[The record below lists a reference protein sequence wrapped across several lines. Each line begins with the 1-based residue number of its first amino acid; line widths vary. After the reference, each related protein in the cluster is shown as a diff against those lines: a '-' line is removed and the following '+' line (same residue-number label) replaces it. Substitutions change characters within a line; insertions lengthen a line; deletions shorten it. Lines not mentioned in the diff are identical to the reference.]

1 MLKSKKAILC
11 TPKLV
16 AYQWLNEILY
26 PVWGK
31 RGGVEQ
37 KELYKMQIYYNKYL
51 GRRNWEWLELG
62 EFSFSVSMEKLHEI
76 HPISKNSWR
85 LVIRQKIPK
94 YSGTHLC
101 LLSVH
106 IPRETVEHG

>member
-31 RGGVEQ
+31 CGGVEQ

-51 GRRNWEWLELG
+51 GRRN
-62 EFSFSVSMEKLHEI
+62 
-76 HPISKNSWR
+76 
-85 LVIRQKIPK
+85 
-94 YSGTHLC
+94 
-101 LLSVH
+101 
-106 IPRETVEHG
+106 